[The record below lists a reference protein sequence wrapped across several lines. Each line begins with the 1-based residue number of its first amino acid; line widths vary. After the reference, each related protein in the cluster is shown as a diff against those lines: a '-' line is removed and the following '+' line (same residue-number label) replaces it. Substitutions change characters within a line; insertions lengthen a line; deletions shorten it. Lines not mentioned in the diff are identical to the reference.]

1 MNSNRFRKLRVPLL
15 AGLTVLVILGAA
27 ALLVRREPLTADQI
41 LAKQKWTKEE
51 LVDSLG
57 RAFAPQTN
65 RDKRREVL
73 RHLREQ
79 LQRYPSGE
87 QSRIRA
93 EAMRFAMNE
102 YIRQLR
108 TLPPDERKKM
118 IDGINR
124 GARKS
129 FEAAGHLTE
138 EQKKRIRNQMNSPEG
153 EAVRAEANRI
163 MSSVLT
169 ADERR
174 DLAPAMGYWINTVRE
189 L

>member
-1 MNSNRFRKLRVPLL
+1 MNPVRFRKLRLPLL
-15 AGLTVLVILGAA
+15 AGLTLLAILGAV

-41 LAKQKWTKEE
+41 LAKRQWTAEE
-51 LVDSLG
+51 LSDSLG
-57 RAFAPQTN
+57 RAFAPQIQ
-65 RDKRREVL
+65 KYPAQ
-73 RHLREQ
+73 EQ
-79 LQRYPSGE
+79 A
-87 QSRIRA
+87 RIRA
-93 EAMRFAMNE
+93 EAMRRAMNE

-108 TLPPDERKKM
+108 TLPPEERRKM

-129 FEAAGHLTE
+129 FEAVSHLSD
-138 EQKKRIRNQMNSPEG
+138 EQKKRIKSQMDSPEG
-153 EAVRAEANRI
+153 EAVREEANRI

-174 DLAPAMGYWINTVRE
+174 DLAPAMRYWINTVRE

>member
-1 MNSNRFRKLRVPLL
+1 MNPVRFRKLRLPLL
-15 AGLTVLVILGAA
+15 AGLTLLAILGAV

-41 LAKQKWTKEE
+41 LAKRQWTAEE
-51 LVDSLG
+51 LSDSLG

-79 LQRYPSGE
+79 LQKYPAQE
-87 QSRIRA
+87 QARIRA
-93 EAMRFAMNE
+93 EAMRRAMNE

-108 TLPPDERKKM
+108 TLPPEERRKM

-129 FEAAGHLTE
+129 FEAVSHLSD
-138 EQKKRIRNQMNSPEG
+138 EQKKRIKSQMDSPEG
-153 EAVRAEANRI
+153 EAVREEANRI

-174 DLAPAMGYWINTVRE
+174 DLAPAMRYWINTVRE